1 MVRNKPTQLEKIREE
16 HYDKLYGRNPQL
28 MERLVPFLTKAEII
42 EDFTEP
48 KIKGTEPKPNGR
60 KLRERLN
67 KFTHLKKPKK
77 LKKDSRI
84 KKVSDIRP
92 EVLWG
97 LK

>member
-1 MVRNKPTQLEKIREE
+1 MVRNKPQQLERIREE

-28 MERLVPFLTKAEII
+28 MERLVPFLTKAQII

-48 KIKGTEPKPNGR
+48 KMMETEPKPNGR
-60 KLRERLN
+60 ELRKRLS

-84 KKVSDIRP
+84 KKISDIKP
-92 EVLWG
+92 DVLWG
-97 LK
+97 LR

>member
-1 MVRNKPTQLEKIREE
+1 MVRNKPTQLEKIRKE

-42 EDFTEP
+42 EEFTEP
-48 KIKGTEPKPNGR
+48 MIETEPRPNGR
-60 KLRERLN
+60 NLRKRLN

-84 KKVSDIRP
+84 KKISDIKP
-92 EVLWG
+92 DVLWG